1 MSSYTSKAEKEIVR
15 EVSPAQRCAQKASG
29 NVKFCHEMT

>member
-15 EVSPAQRCAQKASG
+15 EVSPAQRCAQKS
-29 NVKFCHEMT
+29 FR